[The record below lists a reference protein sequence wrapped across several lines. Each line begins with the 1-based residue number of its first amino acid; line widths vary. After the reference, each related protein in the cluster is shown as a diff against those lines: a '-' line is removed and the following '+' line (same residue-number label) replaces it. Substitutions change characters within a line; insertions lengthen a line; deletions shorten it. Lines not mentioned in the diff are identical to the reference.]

1 MRGRLQLSWRGDLS
15 QLCFLLHVLLHLLVW
30 VMAASIKDLP
40 YLLELLQLF
49 STSHMIEDTD
59 SYILFMLR
67 RLVYFLKFSKHP
79 LLSWKL
85 LFSSSPD
92 CAQTLYNYIVFSP
105 NTAPLTTLS
114 VPCLPNPSPLPHTH
128 TPWRFLQLFQKGLMK
143 THARNFFILWS
154 SLYFSWSH
162 KHCFVYT
169 IRCRN
174 TAILILLS
182 ILSNTFAFSKRD
194 HTFLFFLSW
203 GSYQHV
209 H

>member
-128 TPWRFLQLFQKGLMK
+128 THHDVSSSFSRRGSWRLMQEI
-143 THARNFFILWS
+143 FSSSDLVFI
-154 SLYFSWSH
+154 SL
-162 KHCFVYT
+162 
-169 IRCRN
+169 
-174 TAILILLS
+174 
-182 ILSNTFAFSKRD
+182 D
-194 HTFLFFLSW
+194 HTSIALCTP
-203 GSYQHV
+203 
-209 H
+209 

>member
-1 MRGRLQLSWRGDLS
+1 
-15 QLCFLLHVLLHLLVW
+15 
-30 VMAASIKDLP
+30 
-40 YLLELLQLF
+40 
-49 STSHMIEDTD
+49 MIEDTD
-59 SYILFMLR
+59 SHILFMSC
-67 RLVYFLKFSKHP
+67 RLVCFLKFSKHP

-85 LFSSSPD
+85 LFSSSLD
-92 CAQTLYNYIVFSP
+92 YAQTLYNYMVFSL

-114 VPCLPNPSPLPHTH
+114 VPHLPNPSTPHPPHTA
-128 TPWRFLQLFQKGLMK
+128 WYFLHLFQKGLMK
-143 THARNFFILWS
+143 IHARSFFILWS

-162 KHCFVYT
+162 KHFFVYT

-182 ILSNTFAFSKRD
+182 SLSNTFAFSKRD